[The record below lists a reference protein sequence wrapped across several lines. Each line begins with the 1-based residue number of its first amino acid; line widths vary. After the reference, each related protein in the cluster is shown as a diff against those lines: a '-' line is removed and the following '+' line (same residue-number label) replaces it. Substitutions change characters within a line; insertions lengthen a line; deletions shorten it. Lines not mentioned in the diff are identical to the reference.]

1 MKKLKLLSLL
11 MAALMMISVF
21 VGCGKKEGITPEV
34 PDVQM
39 GIDRPEPEPEAEEE
53 PKILNPLTGEEV
65 TEEVRARRPYAIML
79 NNLSAALPQHG
90 NSQADIIYEVLAESG
105 ITRMLGVFQ
114 DVADVGSIGSIR
126 SARHYYIELAQG
138 HDAVY
143 IHAGG
148 SPQAYNLLY
157 SGVID
162 YVDGVNGSLGST
174 VFYRDKSRSA
184 SGYAYEH
191 TLFTSGSLLTEHVDT
206 LDSIRH
212 EHEEGYEYPQT
223 FVEDGTPD
231 GETAMLIRATFK
243 GGKKTSFQYDEE
255 LKKYLVFEYGSAYI
269 DGNTSEQ
276 VGVTNVLI
284 LFTDVNNIAGD
295 NKGRINVRTTGD
307 GDGWFVCGGKYIPI
321 KWSRADVNS
330 AFVYTM
336 EDGTP
341 LSLGVGSSYVCV
353 MPTGSDIEFL
363 ESAE

>member
-1 MKKLKLLSLL
+1 MKKIRLIALLLALVAALSLL
-11 MAALMMISVF
+11 SA
-21 VGCGKKEGITPEV
+21 CGKKEEVVAEAPEIEM
-34 PDVQM
+34 D
-39 GIDRPEPEPEAEEE
+39 IDRPEVPEVEV

-114 DVADVGSIGSIR
+114 EVSDVGSIGSIR

-148 SPQAYNLLY
+148 SPQAYNMLY

-174 VFYRDKSRSA
+174 VFYRDSGRRS

-191 TLFTSGSLLTEHVDT
+191 TLFSSGELLTEHVDT

-212 EHEEGYEYPQT
+212 THEEGYEYPQT
-223 FVEDGTPD
+223 FVEDGTPA
-231 GETAMLIRATFK
+231 GEAAMLIRATYK
-243 GGKKTSFQYDEE
+243 GGKKTSFQYDET
-255 LKKYLVFEYGSAYI
+255 LGKYLVFEYGGKYI

-276 VGVTNVLI
+276 VGTENVLI

-295 NKGRINVRTTGD
+295 NKGRINVRTTGE
-307 GDGWFVCGGKYIPI
+307 GDGFFACGGKYIPM
-321 KWSRADVNS
+321 KWSRENVES
-330 AFVYTM
+330 AFVYTLA
-336 EDGTP
+336 DGTP
-341 LSLGVGSSYVCV
+341 LELGIGNSYVCI
-353 MPTGSDIEFL
+353 MPTESEVEFL
-363 ESAE
+363 ATAE